1 MLEALLI
8 AAFIFV
14 LGPFAIAI
22 FISQLGKVEHNG
34 REAKRAHRRIDR
46 LVEEKMSPQEQRSLR
61 RRRRRMKKRDQ
72 KSREFFEY
80 GGC

>member
-8 AAFIFV
+8 AAFILV
-14 LGPFAIAI
+14 LGPFAIAV
-22 FISQLGKVEHNG
+22 FVSQLGNVEQNR

-61 RRRRRMKKRDQ
+61 RQRRRAKKQDQ
-72 KSREFFEY
+72 KNREFFEY